1 MSGRPSSILNGWKS
15 AILLLS
21 FIVPLLHGT
30 ARATTAPPGL
40 LPGDTY
46 QFVFVT
52 QAVINATSPD
62 LSIYDA
68 FAQNEA
74 LLNPALTGASTTFV
88 YHAIVATKNQP
99 DMQFNSD
106 VGPTAKIFLVNG
118 TSLVASGAAD
128 FWDGNQAI
136 AMSYNQGGHGK
147 SVVTPA
153 AQRGSR
159 QTGAVTRYRTHRRNE
174 KGGWRMK
181 GQRSGSGGGA
191 GK

>member
-74 LLNPALTGASTTFV
+74 LLNPALTGASTTSVSNRPF
-88 YHAIVATKNQP
+88 YRAQQKSAP
-99 DMQFNSD
+99 ERDPRRLCAS
-106 VGPTAKIFLVNG
+106 
-118 TSLVASGAAD
+118 SL
-128 FWDGNQAI
+128 
-136 AMSYNQGGHGK
+136 
-147 SVVTPA
+147 
-153 AQRGSR
+153 
-159 QTGAVTRYRTHRRNE
+159 
-174 KGGWRMK
+174 KG
-181 GQRSGSGGGA
+181 
-191 GK
+191 

>member
-106 VGPTAKIFLVNG
+106 VGPTA
-118 TSLVASGAAD
+118 GAAD

-159 QTGAVTRYRTHRRNE
+159 QTGAVTRYRTHRGNE

-181 GQRSGSGGGA
+181 GQRLGSGGGA